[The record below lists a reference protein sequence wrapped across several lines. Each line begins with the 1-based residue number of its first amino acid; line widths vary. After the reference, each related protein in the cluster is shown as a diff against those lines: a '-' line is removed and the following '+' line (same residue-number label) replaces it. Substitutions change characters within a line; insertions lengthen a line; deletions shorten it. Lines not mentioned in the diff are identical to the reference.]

1 MPNLSGDDA
10 LLEKSLKTL
19 EQAWA
24 ISGERWQD
32 AARED
37 FERQHLDPIMER
49 ARVAVRALKQLDG
62 LLAETMR
69 QCR

>member
-10 LLEKSLKTL
+10 LLEKSLKAL

-24 ISGERWQD
+24 ESGERWQD

-37 FERQHLDPIMER
+37 FQRNHLEPITQR
-49 ARVAVRALKQLDG
+49 AREAVRALKQLDG